1 MPNSIAGV
9 VILFKLQAYQKLNND
24 FGIIFED
31 WLKDS
36 ADSLRLQ
43 YRGYTKYQVQNIL
56 YQGFINCWL
65 KDSIEIKNG
74 RLKNQTIDHYQTVLQ
89 LAGVL
94 IENEFQNVTV
104 KLWDDVDVSG
114 IFNYQSYAWE
124 YERPKS
130 NSCARISN
138 KIVRHKNEYDHLI
151 FLTSVANEKRVRE
164 FSGNCPVLRRGS
176 QLRRYL
182 EQLKVGCWYL

>member
-1 MPNSIAGV
+1 
-9 VILFKLQAYQKLNND
+9 
-24 FGIIFED
+24 
-31 WLKDS
+31 
-36 ADSLRLQ
+36 LQ

-130 NSCARISN
+130 NSRARISN